1 MLHGMQEGGGS
12 VVKVVSAL
20 TELILTGQLPAGAPV
35 REAELAERLE
45 VSRTPV
51 REGIAQLVAR
61 GLLTKENGR
70 SARVHQPSLEDLVEI
85 YELRSLTE
93 SHLAARAAE
102 KVDAAT
108 LARLADLEEKLRTTS
123 GDEWFEHHADFHG
136 TILEAAGRP
145 RFIALANNLKDQ
157 SEPYVRLVTKL
168 DESLRGRSS
177 DEHAQLLAAMR
188 AHDPQSA
195 RAITAAHLES
205 TVQSVD
211 RIYTAARALFVP
223 LGFPRAESHPAGG

>member
-1 MLHGMQEGGGS
+1 MLAGMQEPKGS

-35 REAELAERLE
+35 REAELADRLQ

-51 REGIAQLVAR
+51 REAIAQLVAR

-102 KVDAAT
+102 LADART
-108 LARLADLEEKLRTTS
+108 LARLAKLEEKLRTTS
-123 GDEWFEHHADFHG
+123 GDEWFEHHAAFHG

-145 RFIALANNLKDQ
+145 RFISLANNLKDQ

-168 DESLRGRSS
+168 DESLRVRSAQ
-177 DEHAQLLAAMR
+177 EHADLLAAMQ
-188 AHDPQSA
+188 AHDA
-195 RAITAAHLES
+195 ETALKLTAAHLQS
-205 TVQSVD
+205 TVESVD
-211 RIYTAARALFVP
+211 RIYTAARGLFVP
-223 LGFPRAESHPAGG
+223 LGPST